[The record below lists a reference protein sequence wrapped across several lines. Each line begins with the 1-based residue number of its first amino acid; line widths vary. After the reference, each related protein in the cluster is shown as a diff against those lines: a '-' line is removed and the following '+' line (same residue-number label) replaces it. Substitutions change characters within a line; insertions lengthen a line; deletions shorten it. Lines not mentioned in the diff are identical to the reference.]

1 MTAMH
6 DFDRLVASWLESDG
20 PADVREDLVAESLG
34 TARGI
39 GQRRGVRAWL
49 TGPTPWPAL
58 GRRVGLGS
66 MPPALRV
73 AIVIGLLAAAT
84 IGVALVGARLLRQT
98 APAPLVYVRHP
109 GVERQPVDAT
119 RCVDC
124 GLTVRR
130 ADPRRWR
137 RRGRWEPGGGPG
149 PGHGSFGLDSA
160 CGDERRADRCEH
172 AARWASPPHR
182 LDLRRTGVVGPL
194 VGPAL
199 RPVDRRRAADRPH
212 GGKSVRVGDGD
223 DGRWPRAH
231 RRRPLEPGDRRG
243 PRQRR
248 DLRSRHQCLQ
258 PYGVD
263 DCATDRACTDAAR

>member
-1 MTAMH
+1 MAGIRPACRARV
-6 DFDRLVASWLESDG
+6 DAAG
-20 PADVREDLVAESLG
+20 PPGRDCHRAA
-34 TARGI
+34 
-39 GQRRGVRAWL
+39 RRGNDRRG
-49 TGPTPWPAL
+49 TRRCPA
-58 GRRVGLGS
+58 
-66 MPPALRV
+66 PAADRSS
-73 AIVIGLLAAAT
+73 T
-84 IGVALVGARLLRQT
+84 ARLL
-98 APAPLVYVRHP
+98 RHP
-109 GVERQPVDAT
+109 GVERQPVHAT

-223 DGRWPRAH
+223 DGRWARAH

-243 PRQRR
+243 PRHRR

-258 PYGVD
+258 PHGVD
-263 DCATDRACTDAAR
+263 AWATDRACTDAAR